1 MRDRPGW
8 GRLSPGDGVEKGG
21 RRVFKQI
28 YVQYVGIKETTL
40 IPVMWI
46 RNMDLDPELFVSE
59 PDPGKNEEKTDKKS
73 KYYFKFAL
81 IVQKICSGMLIKSD
95 SS

>member
-59 PDPGKNEEKTDKKS
+59 PDPGKIEEKTDKKS